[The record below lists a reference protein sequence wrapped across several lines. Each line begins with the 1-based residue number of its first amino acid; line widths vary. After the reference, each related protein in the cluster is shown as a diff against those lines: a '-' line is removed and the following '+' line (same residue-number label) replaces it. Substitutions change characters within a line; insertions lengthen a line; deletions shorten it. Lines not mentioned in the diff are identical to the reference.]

1 VIKSDR
7 AVKKAEQMLKRQQE
21 QQSVENVE
29 EVTMEDDDP
38 SWEDIGDEEMDEFD
52 ESNGI
57 ELNVCFFCD
66 RKYDSVEAKLEHMA
80 AEHSFFIPD
89 MEHVSDMEGLLK
101 FLGIKLGTYHVCL
114 WCSSKCYRDLLSVQK
129 HMLDKGHQ
137 KLRFEGETLLEYADY
152 YEYEDDEDGT
162 IDDDYDIVNR
172 SDINNESRL
181 SVMTNFSE
189 NEQGAAIGDENY
201 ELVLPS
207 GARIGHRSLFR
218 YYKQSFGHRNLELK
232 QKNNISVK
240 DKYKAIANGGIY
252 NPVEIKKQ
260 RKDLAY
266 FQRWRAKM
274 SAKMGWE
281 ANKLQKHYRR
291 QDITF

>member
-1 VIKSDR
+1 
-7 AVKKAEQMLKRQQE
+7 
-21 QQSVENVE
+21 
-29 EVTMEDDDP
+29 
-38 SWEDIGDEEMDEFD
+38 
-52 ESNGI
+52 
-57 ELNVCFFCD
+57 
-66 RKYDSVEAKLEHMA
+66 MA
-80 AEHSFFIPD
+80 TEHSFFIPD

-201 ELVLPS
+201 ELMLPS

-252 NPVEIKKQ
+252 N
-260 RKDLAY
+260 RK
-266 FQRWRAKM
+266 F
-274 SAKMGWE
+274 
-281 ANKLQKHYRR
+281 
-291 QDITF
+291 